1 VREPTDLAE
10 EGFLRV
16 NFDPILERYLREV
29 KYLQLLDIEV
39 PERAKKLFTKV
50 DVYRLQTQ
58 RLNAIVDMYNNI
70 IANMLPVE
78 KPLMLSRIQKIDK
91 YLQPGIDKLRWNS
104 DGIDPYIRDCM
115 VFVTE
120 VDELVKKMKDNVK
133 KMTQVMQEWSDT
145 PLFQRKNKTQ
155 TPEDVETNHNAA
167 VVARFEIIKAEG
179 KDIHKLMKDTVDSIK
194 PDKKSMMWLDYVD
207 YVNGLVIEGI
217 TNGINSS
224 MSYLAQQISISYNK
238 TQGLPPIF
246 DIRVA
251 LEDREVSFEPSIKS
265 NENQNGIRD
274 IINTITGHFISLA
287 IQMPARLDSPQGD
300 YLVEIKDQFQLFQTM
315 QQITSNLNEIE
326 EASANFLD
334 QYSDIKFLWEEELEV
349 SFQKFLSEGPDL
361 RETFIEKLHK

>member
-1 VREPTDLAE
+1 
-10 EGFLRV
+10 
-16 NFDPILERYLREV
+16 
-29 KYLQLLDIEV
+29 
-39 PERAKKLFTKV
+39 
-50 DVYRLQTQ
+50 
-58 RLNAIVDMYNNI
+58 MYNNI

-91 YLQPGIDKLRWNS
+91 YLQPGIDHLRWNS
-104 DGIDPYIRDCM
+104 EKIDPYISDCM
-115 VFVTE
+115 VYVTE

-133 KMTQVMQEWSDT
+133 KMTHIMQEWSDT

-167 VVARFEIIKAEG
+167 VTSRLEIIKAEG

-194 PDKKSMMWLDYVD
+194 PDKKSIMWLDYVD

-238 TQGLPPIF
+238 LQGLPPIF

-251 LEDREVSFEPSIKS
+251 LEDRIVSFEPSIKS

-274 IINTITGHFISLA
+274 IINMITGHFISLA

-300 YLVEIKDQFQLFQTM
+300 YLVEIKDQF
-315 QQITSNLNEIE
+315 
-326 EASANFLD
+326 
-334 QYSDIKFLWEEELEV
+334 
-349 SFQKFLSEGPDL
+349 
-361 RETFIEKLHK
+361 

>member
-1 VREPTDLAE
+1 MPQSLQDREEYKDVLKLFHSIRRNMDQFNQVKIDEWEKGVEENTEDQLKKFLLVREPTELAE

-39 PERAKKLFTKV
+39 PERAKKLFEKV

-70 IANMLPVE
+70 IATMLPVE

-91 YLQPGIDKLRWNS
+91 YLQPGLDSLKWNS
-104 DGIDPYIRDCM
+104 DGINPYIANCM
-115 VFVTE
+115 QNVTE
-120 VDELVKKMKDNVK
+120 VDELVAKMKDNVK
-133 KMTQVMQEWSDT
+133 KITHTMQEWSDT

-167 VVARFEIIKAEG
+167 VASRFEVIKGEG

-194 PDKKSMMWLDYVD
+194 PDKKSLMWLDYVD
-207 YVNGLVIEGI
+207 YVNGLIIEGI

-224 MSYLAQQISISYNK
+224 MSYLAEQISISYNK

-274 IINTITGHFISLA
+274 IINMITGHFISLA
-287 IQMPARLDSPQGD
+287 I
-300 YLVEIKDQFQLFQTM
+300 
-315 QQITSNLNEIE
+315 
-326 EASANFLD
+326 
-334 QYSDIKFLWEEELEV
+334 
-349 SFQKFLSEGPDL
+349 
-361 RETFIEKLHK
+361 